1 MLYFLAIMGKQRG
14 LIEFDLHAR
23 GSKVDDALANLERII
38 SEARASGPSLF
49 AVITGYGSTGG
60 TSLIK
65 QSVLAACRKYKEQ
78 YHIKGYLDGEYAA
91 DIFSIE
97 CLSFPKITSIPP
109 AYRRFPNPGMIF
121 ICV

>member
-1 MLYFLAIMGKQRG
+1 MTKQRG
-14 LIEFDLHAR
+14 LIEYDLHSR
-23 GSKVDDALANLERII
+23 GAKVDDALACLERII

-65 QSVLAACRKYKEQ
+65 QSVLAACRRYKEQ
-78 YHIKGYLDGEYAA
+78 YHIKGYLDGELAA

-109 AYRRFPNPGMIF
+109 AYRRSPNPGIVF